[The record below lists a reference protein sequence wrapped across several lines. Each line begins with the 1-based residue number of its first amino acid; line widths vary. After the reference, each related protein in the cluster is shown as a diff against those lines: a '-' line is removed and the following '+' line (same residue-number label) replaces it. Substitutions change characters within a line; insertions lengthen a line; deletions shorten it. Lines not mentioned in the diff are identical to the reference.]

1 MRALSK
7 VAIALIVA
15 SPMLLTAGCAM
26 QSDVDALRAEIDALN
41 SDMARTHDMAQ
52 EAARDADVAAM
63 EARTAANAGEQAAV
77 EAKTAREKADRIYR
91 QSLRK

>member
-15 SPMLLTAGCAM
+15 SPMLLAAGCAM
-26 QSDVDALRAEIDALN
+26 QSDVDALRAEVDALN

-77 EAKTAREKADRIYR
+77 EAKTASEKADRIYR